1 MKLRFL
7 GGAREVGRS
16 AVLVNDALLLDFG
29 MLTANPPQFPVETPD
44 PEAVVVSHG
53 HLDHVGAIPSLLS
66 GDARPPIHWTPPTR
80 ELALTLARDTLKLHG
95 GTLQCPFTENDVKR
109 VTEVSETHGYGES
122 FEAAGHEVTFF
133 DAGHIPG
140 SAHVLVS
147 EAGHSSAGS
156 RTRADDDG
164 DTRLLYTGDFH
175 TDDGDDSGSPDD
187 RNGPTGQRLVP
198 GTTARPDADVVVCE
212 STYADVDHERRGAVE
227 ERFAESV
234 KTTLWEGGTVVVPAF
249 AIGRTQEMMLVCEAH
264 DIPCYVDG
272 MGKGV
277 TEMVRRHPGFVRDAD
292 ALRRAKSHARFV
304 TGRDGQR
311 TRITDQRA
319 AIITTSGM
327 LSGGPAMT
335 YIPEIRANPV
345 NKITMTGYQV
355 EGTPGRSLIETGR
368 AEIDG
373 RVMPVAAQVEQY
385 DFSAHA
391 DRDGLVA
398 LLDSYRDSRV
408 LVTHGDRCAWFA
420 GELRADGFDAE
431 APEVGE
437 TVVV

>member
-1 MKLRFL
+1 MDVRFF

-16 AVLVNDALLLDFG
+16 ALLVNDRLLVDYG
-29 MLTANPPQFPVETPD
+29 MLTGNPPQFPVTSPD

-53 HLDHVGAIPSLLS
+53 HLDHVGAVPSLLS
-66 GDARPPIHWTPPTR
+66 GSARPPIHWTPPTS

-95 GTLQCPFTENDVKR
+95 GTLNCPFTENDVKR
-109 VTEVSETHGYGES
+109 VTEVSTHHGYREP
-122 FEAAGHEVTFF
+122 FEAAGHEVTLY

-140 SAHVLVS
+140 SAHVLV
-147 EAGHSSAGS
+147 
-156 RTRADDDG
+156 DDG

-175 TDDGDDSGSPDD
+175 TDD
-187 RNGPTGQRLVP
+187 QRLVP

-212 STYADVDHERRGAVE
+212 STYSDVDHEARSTVE
-227 ERFAESV
+227 ERFARSV
-234 KTTLWEGGTVVVPAF
+234 ETTLWEGGTVVVPAF
-249 AIGRTQEMMLVCEAH
+249 AIGRTQEMLLVCDAH

-272 MGKGV
+272 MGKRV
-277 TEMVRRHPGFVRDAD
+277 TEMLRRHPEFVRDAD

-311 TRITDQRA
+311 KRIAEQTA
-319 AIITTSGM
+319 AIVTTSGM

-335 YIPEIRANPV
+335 YIPEIRSHPT

-355 EGTPGRSLIETGR
+355 EGTPGRSLLETGR

-373 RVMPVAAQVEQY
+373 RVMPVSAQVEQY

-391 DRDGLVA
+391 DHDGLRDF
-398 LLDSYRDSRV
+398 LDSYRDATV
-408 LVTHGDRCAWFA
+408 LVNHGDRCVAFA
-420 GELRADGFDAE
+420 EELRADGFAAT
-431 APEVGE
+431 APDLGE
-437 TVVV
+437 ELTV